1 MLGPS
6 EELRLRKAIRTLVL
20 VSTIGAAV
28 GVTTSTPAEASCAPG
43 TGARVFIGVYPTSP
57 SCGAGASLTDVGLQ
71 HARDV
76 VAPPLTY
83 QCTAPIYAGP
93 FYTYA
98 CAMV

>member
-1 MLGPS
+1 MPGPI

-43 TGARVFIGVYPTSP
+43 TGARAYIGVTPGYP
-57 SCGAGASLTDVGLQ
+57 SCGGGASLNDVGLQ
-71 HARDV
+71 PYRNLLG
-76 VAPPLTY
+76 PPLTY
-83 QCTAPIYAGP
+83 QCTAPVYAGP

-98 CAMV
+98 CAQV

>member
-43 TGARVFIGVYPTSP
+43 TGARGVIGV
-57 SCGAGASLTDVGLQ
+57 
-71 HARDV
+71 
-76 VAPPLTY
+76 
-83 QCTAPIYAGP
+83 
-93 FYTYA
+93 
-98 CAMV
+98 